1 MVELLVVGRTCRTEL
16 GFFVRTFLTGKDSGR
31 CAKVVGEVPVRQP
44 KDVDRITQVI
54 DGDEDWCHRRDGDHP
69 L

>member
-1 MVELLVVGRTCRTEL
+1 VQ
-16 GFFVRTFLTGKDSGR
+16 
-31 CAKVVGEVPVRQP
+31 QP

-54 DGDEDWCHRRDGDHP
+54 DGDKDRCHGRDGDHP

>member
-1 MVELLVVGRTCRTEL
+1 MGRTCKTEQ
-16 GFFVRTFLTGKDSGR
+16 GFFVQTFLTGEDSGL
-31 CAKVVGEVPVRQP
+31 CAKVVGEVPVQQP

-54 DGDEDWCHRRDGDHP
+54 DGDKDRCHGRDGDHP